1 MTTKPT
7 NITSKDSRSLSSV
20 IVPKSG
26 NKDVEREH
34 QNRINKHFDD
44 RIEELEVSGGGT
56 TVVGGGDGNHST
68 LTADPTNFVLTDS
81 GDRNYHIDIK
91 TGGIGSTELASTAVT
106 AGDYGDDDQS
116 PTFTV
121 DADGR
126 LTSAADVHIP
136 ITVYLTAAENL
147 SARDFVSIDSS
158 GDVIQADATSINT
171 AAIGYVKSAFS
182 SSAATKVYLNKGIL
196 SGFTGLSIGK
206 KYFLSASTP
215 GGIVLQPTLT
225 GTKVCQFVGTAISST
240 ELSVD
245 IDEAYRLYSN
255 LTVSGT
261 FGNTNVGSPMADS
274 LTITGGVPPY
284 TLLAGWTAPSGSTLS
299 LSTAT
304 ITDTGAT
311 DTVNTGQ
318 TYSGVVKDSEGAEAP
333 FSGSVDVAAAVAPA
347 AIYIGGLFTDVGGT
361 TMVKAAKL
369 DPDDGTLDT
378 SFADPNITGGGGN
391 VNGLSSNPDG
401 DVAIAGNF
409 VYVDGV
415 LMPRGARLDSDG
427 SLDTAFIKPDPY
439 QYTID
444 CHLLDDGSIIFVGPF
459 TSTSG
464 GSRNSLAKFGPTGT
478 LDTSYPQKTAGAQ
491 PSRIV
496 PYGTGVIIGGYFTGI
511 GGVTRN
517 YIALIDSDG
526 TVNTSFN
533 PNANNAVTGLEVMSD
548 SKVIAMGA
556 FTSIGGISRSGIAR
570 LNTDGT
576 GDSGFSVTTNGAVT
590 CICEA
595 AGGKYFIGGTFTTVD
610 GSTRNH
616 LARINSDGS
625 LDTSWADPVVNGN
638 VDGIAVLSSGK
649 ILIAGAFTQVN
660 SVSRTRLARLNADG
674 TLDTGYTLNVNG
686 EIQCLRRGR
695 A

>member
-1 MTTKPT
+1 MAAQKPT
-7 NITSKDSRSLSSV
+7 NITSSDDRALSGV
-20 IVPKSG
+20 VVPKSG

-284 TLLAGWTAPSGSTLS
+284 TLLAGWTAPSGSVLEVS
-299 LSTAT
+299 GSTV
-304 ITDTGAT
+304 IDTGAT

-333 FSGSVDVAAAVAPA
+333 FSGSVDVGTSVAYVTDYVTPLGLYSLTLENDSYAGSCVRVRRSSDSTEQDIGFSGKDIDSSALETFVAGGTGYVVTWYDQSGNGDNLTQASTSRQPKITDGSGNYLGKIALSSASSNAWLKASTLDSPADAAV
-347 AIYIGGLFTDVGGT
+347 TV
-361 TMVKAAKL
+361 
-369 DPDDGTLDT
+369 
-378 SFADPNITGGGGN
+378 FA
-391 VNGLSSNPDG
+391 
-401 DVAIAGNF
+401 
-409 VYVDGV
+409 
-415 LMPRGARLDSDG
+415 RGAWGKGGRNT
-427 SLDTAFIKPDPY
+427 TAPWI
-439 QYTID
+439 Q
-444 CHLLDDGSIIFVGPF
+444 
-459 TSTSG
+459 
-464 GSRNSLAKFGPTGT
+464 
-478 LDTSYPQKTAGAQ
+478 
-491 PSRIV
+491 
-496 PYGTGVIIGGYFTGI
+496 
-511 GGVTRN
+511 
-517 YIALIDSDG
+517 
-526 TVNTSFN
+526 
-533 PNANNAVTGLEVMSD
+533 ANEN
-548 SKVIAMGA
+548 
-556 FTSIGGISRSGIAR
+556 
-570 LNTDGT
+570 
-576 GDSGFSVTTNGAVT
+576 
-590 CICEA
+590 
-595 AGGKYFIGGTFTTVD
+595 AGGKVGFISGYISVASGVGTPGYFMAAFSGFTYTDKRYPASGVDLSADDTDVMLYFDTAAATTPEQQYWYQSGTELAGGVQNSTTNLTGSFNFTTLYV
-610 GSTRNH
+610 GC
-616 LARINSDGS
+616 GE
-625 LDTSWADPVVNGN
+625 
-638 VDGIAVLSSGK
+638 
-649 ILIAGAFTQVN
+649 
-660 SVSRTRLARLNADG
+660 VSNRGQWCDLTRLVICAGD
-674 TLDTGYTLNVNG
+674 
-686 EIQCLRRGR
+686 QQSQR
-695 A
+695 ASIEAIP